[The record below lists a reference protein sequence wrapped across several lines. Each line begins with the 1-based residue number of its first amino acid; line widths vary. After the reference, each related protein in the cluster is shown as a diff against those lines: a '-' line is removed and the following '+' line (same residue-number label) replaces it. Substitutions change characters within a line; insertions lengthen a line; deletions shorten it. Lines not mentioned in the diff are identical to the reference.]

1 MSDFHTSLDAA
12 LNGEPRWPAV
22 NPLLPGDESDYCE
35 VCGCRLRDNRLTDL
49 KPCPWGPHDTKD
61 AA

>member
-12 LNGEPRWPAV
+12 LHRV
-22 NPLLPGDESDYCE
+22 NPLLPGDESDYCP
-35 VCGCRLRDNRLTDL
+35 VCGCRLRDNRLSEL
-49 KPCPWGPHDTKD
+49 KVCPFAPHEEP